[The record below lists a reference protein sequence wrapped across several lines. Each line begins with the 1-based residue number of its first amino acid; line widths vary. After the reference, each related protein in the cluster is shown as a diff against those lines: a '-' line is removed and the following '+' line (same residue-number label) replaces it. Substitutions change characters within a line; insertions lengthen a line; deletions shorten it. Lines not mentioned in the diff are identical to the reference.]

1 MRRQAMSRHRSNK
14 MYRRGIEKIHPRNDM
29 MGLGTRGSI
38 RF

>member
-1 MRRQAMSRHRSNK
+1 MKRQRMSRHRSDK
-14 MYRRGIEKIHPRNDM
+14 MYRRGAAKIHPRNDM

>member
-1 MRRQAMSRHRSNK
+1 MKRQRMSRSRSNK
-14 MYRRGIEKIHPRNDM
+14 MYRRGAVKIHPRNEM